1 MLKCLKDQ
9 QKHFKNRVHYI
20 DEQSPDIES
29 IQRDLDVLVV
39 LVEKFDVAIDRLTA
53 VSTSVEKMLAVHET
67 RLEAAERQTEVVHQ
81 RLTDFKKEVIEEIK
95 ELRVENDKQ
104 HRDVSDRLA
113 RIEKWKWFVIG
124 IASGVG
130 FLASTL
136 VQIKD
141 FF

>member
-1 MLKCLKDQ
+1 MAP
-9 QKHFKNRVHYI
+9 KNRVHYI

-53 VSTSVEKMLAVHET
+53 VSSSVEKMLAVHET

-113 RIEKWKWFVIG
+113 RIEKWICFDI
-124 IASGVG
+124 
-130 FLASTL
+130 
-136 VQIKD
+136 
-141 FF
+141 